1 MLFSEGSL
9 VNKSVYM
16 QEIKTLIDRAS
27 KVCGNDTILAQRM
40 GIKNQVVSMLRH
52 GRTISPETAAELA
65 SLAGESARE
74 ATIQAVIQRS
84 AGTRRGEVLR
94 RIFELEAQVQRQM
107 ERNNG

>member
-1 MLFSEGSL
+1 
-9 VNKSVYM
+9 M

-27 KVCGNDTILAQRM
+27 KVCGNDTVLAQRM

-65 SLAGESARE
+65 NIAGEDARE
-74 ATIQAVIQRS
+74 AAIQAVVQRS

-94 RIFELEAQVQRQM
+94 EIFGMSAERGEVRPKQRV
-107 ERNNG
+107 RK